1 MVFKVTVRSS
11 GHAFTVDD
19 GETILAAALRQSIAL
34 PYGCKNGACGSC
46 KSAVVEGSLVQG
58 AHSASALTP
67 AEAAAGKALLCCAR
81 PESDLVIEARELQG
95 MGEFPV
101 RKMPARIASLQ
112 RVAPDVTLL
121 GLQLPAAERLQYRA
135 GQYLDILLR
144 DGARRSY
151 SIATPPH
158 ADEVLQLHVRHLPG
172 GRFTDALFGVAGE
185 GQPALKER
193 DILRCEGPL
202 GTFTLREDS
211 ERPIVLLASGT
222 GFAPIKAVAEHLF
235 HARINRGEGERRA
248 RPVVLYWGGRRP
260 QDLYMDALPRAWA
273 AQQPNFRYVPVISD
287 ALPEDAWAGRT
298 GLVHRAVLEDLP
310 DLAVHEVYACGS
322 PLMVDAARR
331 DFTALGGLP
340 DDRFFADAF
349 TSEADR
355 ARDAA

>member
-11 GHAFTVDD
+11 GHEFTVEDD
-19 GETILAAALRQSIAL
+19 ETVLAAALRQSVGLA
-34 PYGCKNGACGSC
+34 YGCKNGACGSC
-46 KSAVVEGSLVQG
+46 KATVLEGSLVQG

-67 AEAAAGKALLCCAR
+67 AEAAEGKALLCCAR
-81 PESDLVIEARELQG
+81 PESDLVIEARELRG

-112 RVAPDVTLL
+112 RVAPDVILL

-151 SIATPPH
+151 SIATAPH
-158 ADEVLQLHVRHLPG
+158 ADEVLQFHVRHLPG
-172 GRFTDALFGVAGE
+172 GRFTDPLFGAGGE

-235 HARINRGEGERRA
+235 HARLNRDEPGRRA
-248 RPVVLYWGGRRP
+248 RTVVLYWGGRRP
-260 QDLYMDALPRAWA
+260 QDLYMDALARTWA
-273 AQQPNFRYVPVISD
+273 QQQPNFRYLPVISD
-287 ALPEDAWAGRT
+287 ALPEDAWQGRT
-298 GLVHRAVLEDLP
+298 GLVHHAVLEDLP
-310 DLAVHEVYACGS
+310 DLSAHEVYACGS
-322 PLMVDAARR
+322 PLMVEAARR
-331 DFTALGGLP
+331 DFMALAGLP
-340 DDRFFADAF
+340 EERFFADAF